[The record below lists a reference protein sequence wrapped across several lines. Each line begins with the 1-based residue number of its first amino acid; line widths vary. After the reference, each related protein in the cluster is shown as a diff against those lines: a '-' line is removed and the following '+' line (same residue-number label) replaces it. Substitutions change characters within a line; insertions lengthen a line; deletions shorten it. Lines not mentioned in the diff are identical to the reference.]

1 MFVCKKK
8 NILSSFQRGLPLQ
21 CHVIP
26 SRVNFLFQFLIFLP
40 LYWRETMSSNCEL
53 VFLND
58 YSCISHEL
66 IYIADLSWEGSFA
79 FHH

>member
-1 MFVCKKK
+1 
-8 NILSSFQRGLPLQ
+8 
-21 CHVIP
+21 
-26 SRVNFLFQFLIFLP
+26 
-40 LYWRETMSSNCEL
+40 MSSNCEL

-58 YSCISHEL
+58 YSGISHEL

>member
-1 MFVCKKK
+1 MFVCERKKK
-8 NILSSFQRGLPLQ
+8 LSSFQCGLPIQ

-26 SRVNFLFQFLIFLP
+26 SHVNFLFQFLIFLP

-58 YSCISHEL
+58 YSGISHEL